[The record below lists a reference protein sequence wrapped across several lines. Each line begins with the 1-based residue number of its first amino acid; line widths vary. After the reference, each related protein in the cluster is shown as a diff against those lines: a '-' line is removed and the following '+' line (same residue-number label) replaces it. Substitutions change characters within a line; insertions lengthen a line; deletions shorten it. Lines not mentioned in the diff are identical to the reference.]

1 MAWMRWVFAAVVLA
15 LAAGPA
21 MAQGRQL
28 NNSEIPGSVL
38 VFPKFIAGSVQVG
51 TADPVVPG
59 GARTPI
65 LEPKSAFE
73 ISVTC
78 PANGPRCTENAQV
91 KLLARWVC
99 PANQVL
105 AEKFIC
111 RATDFELFTTVKGTV
126 WINPENIGSRS
137 RNIDVPRPPC
147 NSGFLIVWVVSPDD
161 ASNPRA
167 IKFDAL
173 VGTAV
178 LRNAAA
184 SASAYTAYPIQAI
197 DQLAPGAYTDVN
209 NDDRLQ
215 FDGLT
220 EYKAITGQLR
230 GTVRLERSTLSPTNT
245 LGRIQTFVTMLTLD
259 TLANRPNYPTFV
271 DLHFFNENETLLS
284 ASHEFICWTQVRLTD
299 IDTNLD
305 EFFGSKGLL
314 ETTQAEKQ
322 PIFGI
327 ADTPGDVTLL
337 GIVETRELNRNTG
350 RPIREYSYPLFNDG
364 LPIPTTFVP
373 N

>member
-1 MAWMRWVFAAVVLA
+1 MVWMRRLFAALA
-15 LAAGPA
+15 VALVAAPA
-21 MAQGRQL
+21 MAQGPQL
-28 NNSEIPGSVL
+28 NNSEVPGSVL

-51 TADPVVPG
+51 TADPVPPAT
-59 GARTPI
+59 ARTPI
-65 LEPKSAFE
+65 REPKSAFE

-78 PANGPRCTENAQV
+78 PVNGPRCAENARV

-99 PANQVL
+99 PASQTL
-105 AEKFIC
+105 SEKFVC
-111 RATDFELFTTVKGTV
+111 KATDFELLTTVKGTV

-137 RNIDVPRPPC
+137 RSVDVPRPPC
-147 NSGFLIVWVVSPDD
+147 NAGFLLVWVVSPDD
-161 ASNPRA
+161 ANDPRA
-167 IKFDAL
+167 IKFDGL

-178 LRNAAA
+178 LRNGTG
-184 SASAYTAYPIQAI
+184 SASGYTAYPIQAI
-197 DQLAPGAYTDVN
+197 DQLPPGALTDVN
-209 NDDRLQ
+209 DDGRLQ

-245 LGRIQTFVTMLTLD
+245 LGRIQTHVTMLTLD

-284 ASHEFICWTQVRLTD
+284 ASHEFVCWTQVRLSD

-305 EFFGSKGLL
+305 EFFGKKSLL

-327 ADTPGDVTLL
+327 ADTAGDVTLL
-337 GIVETRELNRNTG
+337 GLVETGELNRNTDK
-350 RPIREYSYPLFNDG
+350 PIREYSYPLFNDG
-364 LPIPTTFVP
+364 LPVPTTFAP
-373 N
+373 